1 MNLVAVIIILAVI
14 IIIIVVAEMV
24 ADLAEDYLAAAVVAV
39 GFGFYS
45 FYSLAEEEVAEDF
58 SSNLNN
64 LKDDTVK

>member
-1 MNLVAVIIILAVI
+1 V
-14 IIIIVVAEMV
+14 
-24 ADLAEDYLAAAVVAV
+24 AAVVAV

-64 LKDDTVK
+64 LKDDAVK